1 VVLGLSLLGL
11 ERMKAAET
19 RTTVEGL
26 DQRVHAAQ
34 ITASQKVDGAK
45 RNVEVSWE
53 GQPESAMLVVN
64 LDYYFGGQRV
74 ADGSDHWRTLH
85 GPVLFRR
92 ISSSGTAK
100 LEVAETEI
108 EILHR
113 ENFWGRLGVYI
124 VPGVSAMV
132 MEPAGEGPGKGAYKE
147 IDKKEFVSS
156 DCSDEFQLIA
166 SRSGSRFAT
175 MFPEAGLALIDTPNQ
190 GFVLASVF
198 TDVCGASLITP
209 ITRSDAGEDPPK

>member
-1 VVLGLSLLGL
+1 VDCCSIKSSSDAAEIHITDATCAFDAVSDIRIIVPSIKLNLSPDSRVGNRMCRALRSKFAMAGGMRSSLALGIGVVLGLSLLGL

-74 ADGSDHWRTLH
+74 ANGSDHWRTLH

-132 MEPAGEGPGKGAYKE
+132 MEPRWGR
-147 IDKKEFVSS
+147 
-156 DCSDEFQLIA
+156 
-166 SRSGSRFAT
+166 SR
-175 MFPEAGLALIDTPNQ
+175 
-190 GFVLASVF
+190 
-198 TDVCGASLITP
+198 
-209 ITRSDAGEDPPK
+209 